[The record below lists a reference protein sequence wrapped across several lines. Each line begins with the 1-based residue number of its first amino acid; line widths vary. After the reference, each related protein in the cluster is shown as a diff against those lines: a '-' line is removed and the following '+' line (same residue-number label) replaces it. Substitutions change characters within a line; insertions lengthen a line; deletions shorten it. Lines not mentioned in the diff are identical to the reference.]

1 MSISICKMDPRLK
14 ALLAIPRIEQKTT
27 EWYAARHNVISASDF
42 AQALGEGKFGTQRQL
57 IEKKLLTVEQA
68 IQEGS
73 NISNPFFKWGH
84 TYEPVASKIYSLL
97 HENVKIYEFG
107 LIRHPT
113 LNFLSASPDGITEAC
128 VMVEIKCPMKRRI
141 IKDDIPLQYYYQ
153 MQAQLEVC
161 GLDYCDY
168 IECSFEECATMDD
181 FKKFEGIKG
190 ARTKDGQLSPILP
203 YDTFKVF
210 EDWLVSQESTA
221 TLWILK
227 DYQVKRVKKDEIFLT
242 EKLKELKDVWDQIL
256 YYRANPEA
264 YELERK
270 IQSLTIETERLS
282 EAVQLP
288 SCAFR

>member
-1 MSISICKMDPRLK
+1 MDPRLK
-14 ALLAIPRIEQKTT
+14 ALLAIPRIEQKTP

-42 AQALGEGKFGTQRQL
+42 AQALGEGKFGTKRQL

-97 HENVKIYEFG
+97 NKNVIMYEFG
-107 LIRHPT
+107 LIQHPT
-113 LNFLSASPDGITEAC
+113 LKFLSASPDGITEDC
-128 VMVEIKCPMKRRI
+128 IMVEIKCPMKRRI

-161 GLDYCDY
+161 GLDDCDY
-168 IECSFEECATMDD
+168 FECSFEECATMDD
-181 FKKFEGIKG
+181 FKAFNGIKG
-190 ARTKDGQLSPILP
+190 GRTADGGLSPIMP
-203 YDTFKVF
+203 YDTFKDF
-210 EDWLVSQESTA
+210 EDWLVSQDRTP
-221 TLWILK
+221 TLWTLK
-227 DYQVKRVKKDEIFLT
+227 DYQMKRVKKDKKFLDD
-242 EKLKELKDVWDQIL
+242 KLKELKEVWDQIL

-264 YELERK
+264 YELEKK
-270 IQSLTIETERLS
+270 IETLTIETERLS

-288 SCAFR
+288 SCAFRSV